1 MKVRAFGECAEVMG
15 NQYALSLYTL
25 AESVRAK
32 DILEIGAGW
41 GWSARA
47 FAASLENRP
56 GGQLTSIDPY
66 PARIHAENR
75 KAVTSTGIGWQI
87 IEGSSANAPIES
99 EFDLIYID
107 GNPYM
112 AHADFLRFYPKLR
125 PGGLVVMDGYGG
137 QVGPTEAVDSLS
149 SSYHFTILP
158 YEASYSHAIHSKPRP
173 PSDKNDN
180 SIFCEACGGKS
191 FYPNWREADTAAS
204 EHSAGRGHPVA
215 VNIASRH
222 LSYTIFQK
230 GAP

>member
-1 MKVRAFGECAEVMG
+1 MKVREFGECTEVLG

-25 AESVRAK
+25 AESVHAK

-47 FAASLENRP
+47 FALSLENRP
-56 GGQLTSIDPY
+56 GGHLTSIDTH
-66 PARIHAENR
+66 PARIHTENR
-75 KAVTSTGIGWQI
+75 RAVTATAIDWQI
-87 IEGSSANAPIES
+87 IEDSSATAPVDD

-112 AHADFLRFYPKLR
+112 AHSDFLRFYPKLR
-125 PGGLVVMDGYGG
+125 PGGLIVMDGYGG
-137 QVGPTEAVDSLS
+137 QVGPTEAVDSLM

-158 YEASYSHAIHSKPRP
+158 YKANYCHAIHSKPVP
-173 PSDKNDN
+173 LSDKNDN
-180 SIFCEACGGKS
+180 SIACEACGGKS
-191 FYPNWREADTAAS
+191 FYPNWREADTAANQ
-204 EHSAGRGHPVA
+204 HSNEQKHSVA
-215 VNIASRH
+215 VHIASRN